1 MNLEDIKKYSQTIS
15 EQLGG
20 LISITIISAE
30 EGMVIDYFSNN
41 EDIDNQLAASFQV
54 EVLRQVTRGLN
65 YIDDLE
71 NKEILNLMVSL
82 EEQTHFAFLSD
93 SKELIVHIIANNK
106 ETNVSMVNL
115 YHKKNKHLLN

>member
-20 LISITIISAE
+20 LISITVISAE
-30 EGMVIDYFSNN
+30 EGMVVDYFSENK
-41 EDIDNQLAASFQV
+41 DIDNQLAASFQV

-71 NKEILNLMVSL
+71 SKEILNLMVSL

-106 ETNVSMVNL
+106 DTNISMVNL

>member
-1 MNLEDIKKYSQTIS
+1 MNLEDIKTYSKTLS

-20 LISITIISAE
+20 LISVTIISAE
-30 EGMVIDYFSNN
+30 EGMVIDYFSSN
-41 EDIDNQLAASFQV
+41 EDIDNQLAASFQI
-54 EVLRQVTRGLN
+54 EVLRQITRGLN

-71 NKEILNLMVSL
+71 NKDIQSLMVSL
-82 EEQTHFAFLSD
+82 EEQTHFAFFSD

-106 ETNVSMVNL
+106 DTNISMVNL

>member
-15 EQLGG
+15 GQLGG

-30 EGMVIDYFSNN
+30 DGMVVDYYSSN

-54 EVLRQVTRGLN
+54 EVLRQITRGLN

-71 NKEILNLMVSL
+71 NKEIHNLMVSL
-82 EEQTHFAFLSD
+82 EGQTHFAFLSD
-93 SKELIVHIIANNK
+93 SKDLIVHIIADNK
-106 ETNVSMVNL
+106 ETNVGMVNL
-115 YHKKNKHLLN
+115 FHRKNKHLLD